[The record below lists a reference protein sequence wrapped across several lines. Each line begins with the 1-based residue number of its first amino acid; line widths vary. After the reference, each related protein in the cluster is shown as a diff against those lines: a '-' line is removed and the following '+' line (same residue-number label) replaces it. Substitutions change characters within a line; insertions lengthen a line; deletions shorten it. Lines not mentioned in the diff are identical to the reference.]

1 MRPSLWMLC
10 LAGFSV
16 VGSAWAD
23 IAKDLGVHQAVGR
36 DVDAPEWVE
45 EQATPPAFPKD
56 ADLVEFY
63 VSAGTANRFFV
74 DASTLSAGKD
84 GIVRYTLVV
93 KTSGGATN
101 TTYEG
106 IRCKTGEYRLYASG
120 RTDGTWALARI
131 ADWRPIE
138 NKPVNR
144 HHAALNR
151 DLFCPLATPIDNA
164 EDGRAALRRGKH
176 PRAP

>member
-1 MRPSLWMLC
+1 MRLWFWMLC
-10 LAGFSV
+10 LAGLLV
-16 VGSAWAD
+16 VGLARAD

-56 ADLVEFY
+56 ANLVEFY
-63 VSAGTANRFFV
+63 VSAGTANRFFI
-74 DASTLSAGKD
+74 DASTLSVGKD

-101 TTYEG
+101 TSYEG

-120 RTDGTWALARI
+120 RADGTWAPARI
-131 ADWRPIE
+131 ADWRLIE

-151 DLFCPLATPIDNA
+151 DLFCPLATPIDSA
-164 EDGRAALRRGKH
+164 DDGRAALRSGKH

>member
-1 MRPSLWMLC
+1 MWRLPTL
-10 LAGFSV
+10 LAIALLVASA
-16 VGSAWAD
+16 AWAD
-23 IAKDLGVHQAVGR
+23 IAKDLGTHQSAGR
-36 DVDAPEWVE
+36 DVNEAEWVE
-45 EQATPPAFPKD
+45 EQAIPPAFPKD
-56 ADLVEFY
+56 ADLIEFY
-63 VSAGTANRFFV
+63 VSAGTANRFFI
-74 DASTLSAGKD
+74 DGSTLSVGKD

-101 TTYEG
+101 TSYEG
-106 IRCKTGEYRLYASG
+106 IRCKTSEYRLYASG
-120 RTDGTWALARI
+120 RADGTWASARV

-151 DLFCPLATPIDNA
+151 DLFCPVFTPIDSA

>member
-1 MRPSLWMLC
+1 MWRLPTL
-10 LAGFSV
+10 LAIGLLV
-16 VGSAWAD
+16 AGTAWAD
-23 IAKDLGVHQAVGR
+23 IAKDLGTHQSAGR
-36 DVDAPEWVE
+36 EMNEPESIE
-45 EQATPPAFPKD
+45 EQVTPPAFPKD
-56 ADLVEFY
+56 ADLIEFY
-63 VSAGTANRFFV
+63 VSAGTANRFFI
-74 DASTLSAGKD
+74 DGSTLGVGKD

-93 KTSGGATN
+93 RTSGGATN
-101 TTYEG
+101 TSYEG
-106 IRCKTGEYRLYASG
+106 IRCKTSEYRLYASG
-120 RTDGTWALARI
+120 RADGTWALARV

-151 DLFCPLATPIDNA
+151 DLFCPVFTPIDSA